1 MKENSVEM
9 TDIDHRESRQGV
21 RSKGLYL
28 FYLFPLFYVMSVYL
42 IPVFAAGLKKGD
54 MLSFLVYLPVL
65 LGVVNIIVCI
75 RFCKPGNRIMLL
87 NGAVFIKYALIP
99 FYIVGGLALMI
110 TFLMSFIPV
119 PFMIFLFLPVSA
131 IGAVAGWLILALGAP
146 YTISYLRLS
155 VKEGTCPKRMA
166 VICGI
171 LQFFFTVDVI
181 AVMVLA
187 WREHKWRKLS
197 IAIIV
202 MLAAAMV
209 ILLILCLFGIVGMI
223 MQAGQ

>member
-1 MKENSVEM
+1 MKENSVGM
-9 TDIDHRESRQGV
+9 TDVDHKESRRTVQ
-21 RSKGLYL
+21 SKGFHL
-28 FYLFPLFYVMSVYL
+28 FYLFPLFYVVSVYL
-42 IPVFAAGLKKGD
+42 IPVFAAGLEKGNL
-54 MLSFLVYLPVL
+54 LSYLIYLHVL
-65 LGVVNIIVCI
+65 LGVVNIIVGI

-87 NGAVFIKYALIP
+87 YGAVFVKYALIP

-146 YTISYLRLS
+146 YAISYLYLS
-155 VKEGTCPKRMA
+155 VKEGDCPKIMA
-166 VICGI
+166 VICGV
-171 LQFFFTVDVI
+171 LQFFFTADVI
-181 AVMVLA
+181 VVMVLA

-202 MLAAAMV
+202 ILAIV
-209 ILLILCLFGIVGMI
+209 VVLLLVLCLFGIAGMI
-223 MQAGQ
+223 MQTGQ